1 MSAVFSDD
9 HTKLINPPDLYGQN
23 RGLFNVKVDGA
34 HGTPGTHSYHRALNR
49 LLAVFNSFF

>member
-23 RGLFNVKVDGA
+23 TRLFNVKVDGA
-34 HGTPGTHSYHRALNR
+34 HSTPGTQLPPCFKA
-49 LLAVFNSFF
+49 FTFCF